1 MDTKRILV
9 VDDDPDMLFLVAHGI
24 KTLGSNYQVSTA
36 ASANAALEQVNK
48 QRFDLIVTD
57 YMMPE
62 MTGLDLVPQV
72 RQISPQTQFVMI
84 TAHHDTNR
92 IRDVVGNLN
101 IGGFVGKPFILPELL
116 EVIQEVAS
124 QTEPSPNPDEPQL
137 LSRDKI
143 VELLDDLRRQTGA
156 RNVLLINTAGA
167 AVHVSG
173 ANDPDKMARL
183 AAFVSSN
190 FQAMAD
196 LASLFDDSETSF
208 KSSYF
213 EGNRYNIY
221 AYNLNGSF
229 FLGVVFGADV
239 KPGSVWFYTKQIVGM
254 LTKLLPTPGEIIPN
268 RPTRDTLAKD
278 FDDLLG
284 KQRGN
289 GV

>member
-24 KTLGSNYQVSTA
+24 KTLGPNYQVSTA

-48 QRFDLIVTD
+48 YRFDLIVTD

-254 LTKLLPTPGEIIPN
+254 LTKLLPTTGEIIPN

>member
-24 KTLGSNYQVSTA
+24 KSLGPNYQVSTA
-36 ASANAALEQVNK
+36 ASASAALEQVNK

-124 QTEPSPNPDEPQL
+124 QTEPSTSPDEPQL

-167 AVHVSG
+167 AAHVSG
-173 ANDPDKMARL
+173 ANDPDKMGQL

-196 LASLFDDSETSF
+196 LASLFDEGETSF

-239 KPGSVWFYTKQIVGM
+239 KPGSVWFYTKQVVGT
-254 LTKLLPTPGEIIPN
+254 LSKLLPAPGEIPPSRPN
-268 RPTRDTLAKD
+268 RDTLAKD

-284 KQRGN
+284 N
-289 GV
+289 GRSNGI